1 MLQKSKIKATVKRP
15 ENKYYVAESGN
26 SQCHEFENGICC
38 YTSGNLK
45 WTLLTSKKQIGQF

>member
-1 MLQKSKIKATVKRP
+1 MLQKSQIKATVKRP